1 MTFEQQLVAVVQFFK
16 DRFAR
21 EGMSTQGA
29 TLLQLYTTVLAGNP
43 KANIHSQD
51 SFGTSAYSG
60 VERMQKEHR
69 EQARRRY
76 FGGKPS
82 TDPWNDASN
91 MTPEARKVMG
101 IN

>member
-1 MTFEQQLVAVVQFFK
+1 MVNSKKLFY
-16 DRFAR
+16 
-21 EGMSTQGA
+21 G
-29 TLLQLYTTVLAGNP
+29 VLAGSP
-43 KANIHSQD
+43 KANIHLQD
-51 SFGTSAYSG
+51 AFGTSAYSG
-60 VERMQKEHR
+60 VQRMQKEHR

-91 MTPEARKVMG
+91 MTPEAQKALG